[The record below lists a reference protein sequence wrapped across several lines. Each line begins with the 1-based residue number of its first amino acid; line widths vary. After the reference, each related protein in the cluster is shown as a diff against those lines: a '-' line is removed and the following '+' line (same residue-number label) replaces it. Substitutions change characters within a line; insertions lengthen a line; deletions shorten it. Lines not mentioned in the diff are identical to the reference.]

1 MLDALR
7 RHAGGWV
14 AKIFLSLLVLS
25 FAVWGIADVFRGVGS
40 QDLAQ
45 VGSTK
50 IGIET
55 FRQLYQERL
64 QQLGRQLGRALTPEQ
79 ARAINLDR
87 QMLGELISETALDE
101 KTRQLRLAVDNDAL
115 LAHIQSNPA
124 FRGADGKFDPAR
136 FFDVLRSNGF
146 TEQRFVDAE
155 RRLIQRQQFVR
166 ALGGDAAAPEV
177 LREAIRRFESE
188 ERAVEFVMLDRGQAG
203 DLPAPSPSEIDKYYE
218 DNKAAFRAPEYRK
231 IVALALTPEVLAS
244 EVQISDD
251 DLRKLYEQRR
261 GRMGV
266 PERRQI
272 EQIVFPNA
280 PEADAAA
287 KRLAEGAKFEE
298 IMAER
303 KLTAG
308 DVSLGT
314 IARREILDPT
324 VAEAIFSLA
333 EGEVSKPITGRFGT
347 VIARVLKIEAGN
359 EPGFA
364 ELESELRKELVISR
378 ARNLILDQHD
388 KIEDERA
395 AGGRLSEVAAKLRM
409 KPIEVEA
416 VDRSGRTPDGRL
428 VEGVPSL
435 NEVIAGSFETQI
447 GVETDPIEVSG
458 GAGYVWY
465 EVVGITP
472 SRDRPLDEVRD
483 RVEARWKDER
493 VAKILEERA
502 EGVRKKLDAGE
513 TFQTAAPG
521 LKVEQRE
528 KIRRGRE
535 VEGLDRN
542 PLALIFQTPQGK
554 TGVTLGSDGV
564 SRAVYRVTNV
574 DVPSTS
580 TPSRSVTELSTA
592 VQDDLL
598 VQYVLQL
605 QNELGVRVN
614 EAALRSIS
622 GFAGN

>member
-447 GVETDPIEVSG
+447 GVETDPIEVGG

>member
-14 AKIFLSLLVLS
+14 AKVFLSLLVLS
-25 FAVWGIADVFRGVGS
+25 FAIWGIADVFRGVGT

-50 IGIET
+50 IDIEQ
-55 FRQLYQERL
+55 FRQLYQERIR
-64 QQLGRQLGRALTPEQ
+64 QLGRQLGRALTPEQ

-101 KTRQLRLAVDNDAL
+101 KARQLRLAVDDETL
-115 LAHIQSNPA
+115 LAHIHSNAA
-124 FRGADGKFDPAR
+124 FRGPNGNFDAAR
-136 FFDVLRSNGF
+136 FYEVLRSNGYN
-146 TEQRFVDAE
+146 EQRFVDAE
-155 RRLIQRQQFVR
+155 RRLIQRRQFVR

-188 ERAVEFVMLDRGQAG
+188 ERAVEFVMLDRAQAG
-203 DLPAPSPSEIDKYYE
+203 NLPAPSPSEIDKYYE

-231 IVALALTPEVLAS
+231 IVALALTPEALAS

-251 DLRKLYEQRR
+251 DVRKLYEQRR

-280 PEADAAA
+280 AEAEAAA
-287 KRLAEGAKFEE
+287 KRIAEGVKFEE

-314 IARREILDPT
+314 IAKREILDPT
-324 VAEAIFSLA
+324 VAEAIFALPQ
-333 EGEVSKPITGRFGT
+333 GEVSKPITGRFGT

-359 EPGFA
+359 EPTFA
-364 ELESELRKELVISR
+364 ELEGELRKQLATSQ
-378 ARNLILDQHD
+378 ARSLILDQHD

-395 AGGRLSEVAAKLRM
+395 AGARLSEVATKLRM
-409 KPIEVEA
+409 KPIEIEA
-416 VDRSGRTPDGRL
+416 VDRSGRAPDGKL

-435 NEVIAGSFETQI
+435 NDVVAGAFATQI
-447 GVETDPIEVSG
+447 GVETDPIEVDG
-458 GAGYVWY
+458 GGGYVWY

-472 SRDRPLDEVRD
+472 SRDRPLEEVRD

-493 VAKILEERA
+493 AAKILEERA
-502 EGVRKKLDAGE
+502 EGIRAKLDAGE

-521 LKVEQRE
+521 LKLEQRE
-528 KIRRGRE
+528 KIQRGRE

-554 TGVTLGSDGV
+554 VGVTLSSDGV

-574 DVPSTS
+574 NVPSTS
-580 TPSRSVTELSTA
+580 TPSQRVSELSLA

-614 EAALRSIS
+614 EAALRGIT
-622 GFAGN
+622 GLAGN